1 MELKNPGRKKDPI
14 YEEIKKWPMKQE
26 KSIQGSGTLSI
37 EKDLKERGVKI
48 SYNKIPEILKEGG
61 MVMMNH

>member
-1 MELKNPGRKKDPI
+1 
-14 YEEIKKWPMKQE
+14 MKQE

-61 MVMMNH
+61 MVMTNH